1 MRYTDMRCAI
11 VRNADSS
18 LDHARFV
25 ASTSAPDRYGDI
37 VAQNWDLASYKRN
50 PIILLNHNANALPIG
65 KGSVDVVDGALQVDV
80 AFDMDDPIGAEVARK
95 TKAGFMSAVSVGFNP
110 IASTP
115 RSQLP
120 KDHVAYG
127 TKGTYFEKA
136 ELLEVSVVTI
146 PANGDAV
153 SIRNFV
159 NQHRAVKVSS
169 LKHILDVEM
178 RDDVVIVT
186 YARHDLEEMPEE
198 EEGMHED
205 DEDSKEEMSGHKDEE
220 MPEQEEGMH
229 EDDEDEETKNLTQ
242 YEREF
247 LRYLIGE

>member
-1 MRYTDMRCAI
+1 MRYSDMRCAI
-11 VRNADSS
+11 VRNADSP

-50 PIILLNHNANALPIG
+50 PVILLNHNANALPIG

-159 NQHRAVKVSS
+159 NQHRAVKVSN

-198 EEGMHED
+198 EEGYKD
-205 DEDSKEEMSGHKDEE
+205 DEDKEDMAHEPD
-220 MPEQEEGMH
+220 H

>member
-11 VRNADSS
+11 VRNADNTF
-18 LDHARFV
+18 DHARFV
-25 ASTSAPDRYGDI
+25 ASTSAPDRYGDV

-50 PIILLNHNANALPIG
+50 PVILLNHNANALPIG

-80 AFDMDDPIGAEVARK
+80 TFDMDDPIGAEVARK

-110 IASTP
+110 IVSTP

-120 KDHVAYG
+120 KDHAAYG

-153 SIRNFV
+153 SVRNFLA
-159 NQHRAVKVSS
+159 QDRAVKVSQ

-178 RDDVVIVT
+178 RDDVVVVT
-186 YARHDLEEMPEE
+186 YARHDMPEE
-198 EEGMHED
+198 QEGMHDDE

-229 EDDEDEETKNLTQ
+229 DDDEDDKEDKYLTQ
-242 YEREF
+242 YERDF

>member
-11 VRNADSS
+11 VRNTDNTF
-18 LDHARFV
+18 DHARFV
-25 ASTSAPDRYGDI
+25 ASTSAPDRYGDV

-50 PIILLNHNANALPIG
+50 PVILLNHNANALPIG

-80 AFDMDDPIGAEVARK
+80 TFDMDDPIGAEVARK

-110 IASTP
+110 ITSTP

-120 KDHVAYG
+120 KDHAAYG

-153 SIRNFV
+153 SVRNFLA
-159 NQHRAVKVSS
+159 QDRAVKVSQ

-178 RDDVVIVT
+178 RDDVVVVT
-186 YARHDLEEMPEE
+186 YARHD
-198 EEGMHED
+198 
-205 DEDSKEEMSGHKDEE
+205 
-220 MPEQEEGMH
+220 MPEQEEGYKDDDEKEDMAH
-229 EDDEDEETKNLTQ
+229 EPDHDDDEKEDMAHEPDHDDDEDDKEDKYLTQ
-242 YEREF
+242 YERDF